1 LISKLDQKIEKSNF
15 LVRTVKSSHDVAI
28 GLFFDKIPFSLF
40 LMSRFRQK
48 SPNHD
53 SKTEKVNF
61 IPFSTPTTF
70 PGFYRPKI
78 PPKFS
83 WGASRLAH
91 SETRARSQGGFGPR
105 GAREKLFFLRS
116 LPLDCGFC
124 IGLGEFDDYTV
135 WSRALSVCRVHHM
148 VRIY

>member
-105 GAREKLFFLRS
+105 GAREKLFFFHVAFLLIVVSVSFWGNLMTLQFGRGR
-116 LPLDCGFC
+116 CQC
-124 IGLGEFDDYTV
+124 VEFTI
-135 WSRALSVCRVHHM
+135 W
-148 VRIY
+148 